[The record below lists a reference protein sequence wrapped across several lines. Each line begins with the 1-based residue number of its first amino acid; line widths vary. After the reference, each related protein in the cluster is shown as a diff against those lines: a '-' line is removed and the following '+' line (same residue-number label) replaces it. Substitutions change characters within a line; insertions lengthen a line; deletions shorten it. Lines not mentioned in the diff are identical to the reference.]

1 MTNYNSTANY
11 IFNLVVQV
19 LVTAYLTREMLLHG
33 RVGWAVTLILVNLAA
48 IGINLYIWLNV
59 KKGRFS
65 AQKIKQG
72 RLTILVILLVSLLC
86 LAVVSRTA
94 RVSPENPTVSAAIG
108 QIVPQSDKTKCISV
122 KRKGNTTFAEAE
134 KGSRDFS
141 AMAAGWTF
149 ATTIKDDAAE
159 EFWAVLEKTELT
171 PHINAFTLTCLYPY
185 RQRHQVP
192 GAVPAGLGR
201 YRYTDAVPR
210 SYCGRA
216 DLDLPG
222 ACPAA
227 VCTRLPGAVSGRQRW
242 LPGPDT
248 GLFRHFGGTPRLI
261 TLIPRHRQTVAALI
275 FRVTG
280 VPLHPHK
287 FHLMIL

>member
-11 IFNLVVQV
+11 IFSLVVQV
-19 LVTAYLTREMLLHG
+19 LVTAYLTWEMLLHG
-33 RVGWAVTLILVNLAA
+33 RVGWAVALVLVTLAA
-48 IGINLYIWLNV
+48 IGINLSIWLNV

-86 LAVVSRTA
+86 LAAVSRTA

-122 KRKGNTTFAEAE
+122 KRKGNVTFAEAE

-149 ATTIKDDAAE
+149 ATTITDDAE

-171 PHINAFTLTCLYPY
+171 PHINAFTLTGSGTKFRVLY
-185 RQRHQVP
+185 RLDWADT
-192 GAVPAGLGR
+192 GAPMLYLGLTADGQIWIFRELVLPQFVPACRVQLAGGN
-201 YRYTDAVPR
+201 D
-210 SYCGRA
+210 GFRA
-216 DLDLPG
+216 LTQAYSDIL
-222 ACPAA
+222 AAHPA
-227 VCTRLPGAVSGRQRW
+227 
-242 LPGPDT
+242 
-248 GLFRHFGGTPRLI
+248 
-261 TLIPRHRQTVAALI
+261 
-275 FRVTG
+275 
-280 VPLHPHK
+280 
-287 FHLMIL
+287 

>member
-11 IFNLVVQV
+11 IFNLVLQV
-19 LVTAYLTREMLLHG
+19 LLTAYFTREMLLHG
-33 RVGWAVTLILVNLAA
+33 RVGWAVALVLVTLAA

-94 RVSPENPTVSAAIG
+94 HVSPENPTVSAAIG

-171 PHINAFTLTCLYPY
+171 PHINTFTLTGSGTKFRVLYRLYWADTDAPMLY
-185 RQRHQVP
+185 LGLTADGQIWIFREFVLPQF
-192 GAVPAGLGR
+192 VPACRVQLAGG
-201 YRYTDAVPR
+201 
-210 SYCGRA
+210 SEGFRA
-216 DLDLPG
+216 LTQAYSDIL
-222 ACPAA
+222 AENPA
-227 VCTRLPGAVSGRQRW
+227 
-242 LPGPDT
+242 
-248 GLFRHFGGTPRLI
+248 
-261 TLIPRHRQTVAALI
+261 
-275 FRVTG
+275 
-280 VPLHPHK
+280 
-287 FHLMIL
+287 

>member
-48 IGINLYIWLNV
+48 IGINLSIWLNV

-134 KGSRDFS
+134 KGSKELS
-141 AMAAGWTF
+141 AIAAGWTF

-171 PHINAFTLTCLYPY
+171 PHINAFTLT
-185 RQRHQVP
+185 
-192 GAVPAGLGR
+192 GAPSSGCCTGWTGQIPMHRCCTSVLLRTGRFGSSGSLSCRSLCPPAGC
-201 YRYTDAVPR
+201 
-210 SYCGRA
+210 S
-216 DLDLPG
+216 
-222 ACPAA
+222 
-227 VCTRLPGAVSGRQRW
+227 
-242 LPGPDT
+242 
-248 GLFRHFGGTPRLI
+248 
-261 TLIPRHRQTVAALI
+261 
-275 FRVTG
+275 
-280 VPLHPHK
+280 
-287 FHLMIL
+287 

>member
-19 LVTAYLTREMLLHG
+19 LVTAYLTWEMLLHG
-33 RVGWAVTLILVNLAA
+33 RVGWAVALILVNLAA
-48 IGINLYIWLNV
+48 IGINLSIWLNV

-134 KGSRDFS
+134 KGSKELS

-171 PHINAFTLTCLYPY
+171 PHIQCLYPY

-192 GAVPAGLGR
+192 GAVPAGLGG
-201 YRYTDAVPR
+201 YRCTDAVPR
-210 SYCGRA
+210 LDRRRA

-227 VCTRLPGAVSGRQRW
+227 VCARLPGAVSGRQ
-242 LPGPDT
+242 
-248 GLFRHFGGTPRLI
+248 
-261 TLIPRHRQTVAALI
+261 
-275 FRVTG
+275 
-280 VPLHPHK
+280 
-287 FHLMIL
+287 

>member
-33 RVGWAVTLILVNLAA
+33 RVGWAVALILVNLAA
-48 IGINLYIWLNV
+48 IGINLSIWLNV

-65 AQKIKQG
+65 AQKVKQG

-159 EFWAVLEKTELT
+159 EFWAVLEKAELT
-171 PHINAFTLTCLYPY
+171 PHINTFTLTGSGTKFRVLYRLDWADTDAPMLY
-185 RQRHQVP
+185 LGLTADGQIWIFRELVLPQL
-192 GAVPAGLGR
+192 VPACRVQLAGG
-201 YRYTDAVPR
+201 
-210 SYCGRA
+210 SEGFRA
-216 DLDLPG
+216 MTQAYSDIL
-222 ACPAA
+222 AAHPA
-227 VCTRLPGAVSGRQRW
+227 
-242 LPGPDT
+242 
-248 GLFRHFGGTPRLI
+248 
-261 TLIPRHRQTVAALI
+261 
-275 FRVTG
+275 
-280 VPLHPHK
+280 
-287 FHLMIL
+287 

>member
-11 IFNLVVQV
+11 IFNLVLQV
-19 LVTAYLTREMLLHG
+19 LLTAYLTWEMLLYG
-33 RVGWAVTLILVNLAA
+33 RVGWAVALILVNLAA

-86 LAVVSRTA
+86 LDVVSRTA

-159 EFWAVLEKTELT
+159 EFWAVLEKTKLT
-171 PHINAFTLTCLYPY
+171 PHINTFTLTGSGTKFRVLYRLDWADTDASMLYLGLTADGQIWIFRELVLP
-185 RQRHQVP
+185 QF
-192 GAVPAGLGR
+192 VPACRVQLAGGSEGFQALMQA
-201 YRYTDAVPR
+201 YSDILA
-210 SYCGRA
+210 A
-216 DLDLPG
+216 Q
-222 ACPAA
+222 PA
-227 VCTRLPGAVSGRQRW
+227 
-242 LPGPDT
+242 
-248 GLFRHFGGTPRLI
+248 
-261 TLIPRHRQTVAALI
+261 
-275 FRVTG
+275 
-280 VPLHPHK
+280 
-287 FHLMIL
+287 

>member
-1 MTNYNSTANY
+1 MTTYSTANY

-33 RVGWAVTLILVNLAA
+33 RVGWAVALVLVTLAA

-72 RLTILVILLVSLLC
+72 RLTILVISLVSLLC

-149 ATTIKDDAAE
+149 ATTIKDAAE

-171 PHINAFTLTCLYPY
+171 PHINAFTLTGSGTKFRVLYRLDWADTDAPMLY
-185 RQRHQVP
+185 LGLTADGQVWIFRELVLP
-192 GAVPAGLGR
+192 QFVPACRVQLAGGS
-201 YRYTDAVPR
+201 D
-210 SYCGRA
+210 GFRA
-216 DLDLPG
+216 MTQAYSDIL
-222 ACPAA
+222 AAHPA
-227 VCTRLPGAVSGRQRW
+227 
-242 LPGPDT
+242 
-248 GLFRHFGGTPRLI
+248 
-261 TLIPRHRQTVAALI
+261 
-275 FRVTG
+275 
-280 VPLHPHK
+280 
-287 FHLMIL
+287 